1 MRNRRNYLFI
11 IAALPPAIVA
21 CYIFLLGLNIPFWD
35 QWDFLSQLLKIQ
47 DTGIS
52 FEQLISQHNEH
63 RPFFPRIIW
72 IGLAQL
78 TQYNVNAEL
87 WINFF
92 FALITLVFF
101 IWQSKKI
108 WSRLDVSPDIWTIP
122 LIVLVVFNLGQW
134 ESWLIGFQTIMYLG
148 MLSVVIG
155 FFLLAKQASPLS
167 FYGAIALGFV
177 ANYSMANGLFYWICG
192 FFILLQFEDRALR
205 LLRLVAWSI
214 FSLISVTFFFHGW
227 QTKSHLDFS
236 YILTHLDSWGIWILN
251 FLGAPIFTHW
261 HIAWL
266 FGVFGLIFYLVV
278 PLKLSRGQR
287 LIVSPY
293 FAIAIFLIL
302 TAFAVSSGRFSED
315 KPSYSVISRYLT
327 MTSWFWAALIAL
339 FPLVEFH
346 YKRWIYIALTA
357 SLAALMVGGGWVG
370 YENRYLPVLPAYE
383 SAKNNLK
390 IKDTDLGRLY
400 PDQNKTEI
408 LLKKLKDQKLSLYA
422 E

>member
-1 MRNRRNYLFI
+1 MV
-11 IAALPPAIVA
+11 AALPPVIVA
-21 CYIFLLGLNIPFWD
+21 GYIFLLGLNIPFWD
-35 QWDFLSQLLKIQ
+35 QWDFSSQLFKIQ
-47 DTGIS
+47 ETGIS
-52 FEQLISQHNEH
+52 FDQLISQHNEH

-72 IGLAQL
+72 IVLAWL

-87 WINFF
+87 WVNFF

-108 WSRLDVSPDIWTIP
+108 WARFNVAPDPWTIP

-148 MLSVVIG
+148 MLSVVMG
-155 FFLLAKQASPLS
+155 FFLLAKQASRLS
-167 FYGAIALGFV
+167 FYGAIILGFV
-177 ANYSMANGLFYWICG
+177 ANYSMVNGLLYWVCG
-192 FFILLQFEDRALR
+192 FFVILQFDDRTLR
-205 LLRLVAWSI
+205 LRRLVAWTA
-214 FSLISVTFFFHGW
+214 FSLMSVIFFFHGW

-266 FGVFGLIFYLVV
+266 FGVFGLIFYFVIFLKVGRGRLLV
-278 PLKLSRGQR
+278 
-287 LIVSPY
+287 ISPY
-293 FAIAIFLIL
+293 FAIAIFLVL
-302 TAFAVSSGRFSED
+302 TAFAVSFGRFSED

-327 MTSWFWAALIAL
+327 MSSWFWAALIAL
-339 FPLVEFH
+339 LPLVEFH

-357 SLAALMVGGGWVG
+357 SLIALMVGGGWVG

-383 SAKNNLK
+383 SAKNGLK
-390 IKDTDLGRLY
+390 IKDIDLNKLY
-400 PDQNKTEI
+400 PDQNKTKV
-408 LLKKLKDQKLSLYA
+408 LLKKLRDQKLSIYA
-422 E
+422 K